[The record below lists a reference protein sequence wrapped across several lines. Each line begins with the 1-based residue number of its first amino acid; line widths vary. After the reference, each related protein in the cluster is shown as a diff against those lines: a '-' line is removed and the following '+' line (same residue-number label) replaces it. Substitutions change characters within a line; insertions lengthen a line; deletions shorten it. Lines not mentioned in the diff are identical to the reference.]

1 MPQQPP
7 FNPELAANRN
17 AGASIGGG
25 TSAEAPVLYPL
36 KDVSLM
42 VKTYSHDLRNTLNG
56 MDLDL
61 TLLSEA
67 NSEPIVLEAIKRLQ
81 STATE
86 IGRQVQGLMSKF
98 ALESP
103 SQIPVI
109 QIVERWKMDGALLDI
124 TPEVHWIIEPEDEV
138 IYGEAS
144 LIRNL
149 LWEMLQL
156 AQRICPRK
164 LLKLTCTCRGGKAV
178 FEILVPEAPAEP
190 RRVQLQQAY
199 WQALR
204 RLAER
209 GVGRLDPPQI
219 EENQPLSLRLVAAT
233 RPMADPASLR
243 S

>member
-1 MPQQPP
+1 MGQ
-7 FNPELAANRN
+7 
-17 AGASIGGG
+17 
-25 TSAEAPVLYPL
+25 VLYPI

-67 NSEPIVLEAIKRLQ
+67 NSEPSVLEAVKRLQ

-86 IGRQVQGLMSKF
+86 IGRQVHGLMAKF

-124 TPEVHWIIEPEDEV
+124 EPQVHWTIEPNDEV

-156 AQRICPRK
+156 TQRICPK
-164 LLKLTCTCRGGKAV
+164 KPLLLTCTCRGGEAV
-178 FEILVPEAPAEP
+178 FEATVPAVPAEP

-199 WQALR
+199 WQALQ

-209 GVGRLDPPQI
+209 GACRLQPPLL
-219 EENQPLSLRLVAAT
+219 EEDRPLCLRLVAAT
-233 RPMADPASLR
+233 QPMTESSDFR